1 MSNRADRLWT
11 WIFGDT
17 LREIDE
23 RAVAYVASP
32 QGRTLDRRVV
42 LVLMT
47 AAACLIFRHYLGD
60 RQWAHT
66 LLEGARAVG
75 LAEGTGRPRASLIDQ
90 YTYWACVR
98 VVGYFVIPALV
109 IRHALGG
116 SLADYG
122 GRLRGSFT
130 SVGVYGSMLAIAL
143 VLVALASGTEPFLA
157 KYPFYRPAPGEPLWP
172 HFYRWEVVYALQFI
186 ATEFFYRG
194 FLVHGLKHRFGTYAV
209 LIAMVP
215 YCMIHFGKPLPE
227 TAGAVIAGIALG
239 LMSLKTGSVWM
250 GALLHILVAWAMD
263 FASLRSQGLFF

>member
-1 MSNRADRLWT
+1 MSDRAHRLWT

-17 LREIDE
+17 LREIDD

-47 AAACLIFRHYLGD
+47 AAVCLIFRHYLGD

-66 LLEGARAVG
+66 LLEVARAVG

-98 VVGYFVIPALV
+98 VVGYLVLPALV
-109 IRHALGG
+109 IRHLLGG

-143 VLVALASGTEPFLA
+143 VMVALASGTEPFLA